1 MADGSHMDTLD
12 FLAKLVAFPSVS
24 ALSNRPLIAYVADYL
39 TERGFAC
46 EMVEDATGTK
56 ASLFATIGPETAT
69 GIVLS
74 AHVDVVPAKAD
85 EWDTDPYTLVQVDDR
100 VFGRGTT
107 DMKGFVACI
116 LALAGRIDQKKL
128 QKPLHI
134 ALSYDEE
141 IGCIGVRPMLDILA
155 QRGLAAEL
163 CIVGEPTSM
172 QIMCGHKGK
181 ISARA
186 TCRGVAGHSASAPR
200 YLNAVHLAC
209 DFVAALR
216 AEQAQLANGGHSD
229 REYDIPYTTL
239 HTGKISGGTALNIV
253 PELATVDFEIRNVPS
268 DNPNEILTRLEYQ
281 AQQIARRAGEMPDG
295 ARIDIEVLNAY
306 PGLDIAPATSAVM
319 LARQFVDTQETA
331 KVSFGTEAGLFA
343 EKLGMPTVV
352 LGPGSMAQGHTSN
365 EFVEISQLR
374 ECDRMLVKLQAH
386 LERAAN

>member
-1 MADGSHMDTLD
+1 MDTLD
-12 FLAKLVAFPSVS
+12 FLAKLVAFPTVS
-24 ALSNRPLIAYVADYL
+24 ALSNRPLMAYVADHL
-39 TERGFAC
+39 TASGYTC
-46 EMVEDATGTK
+46 EMFEDATGAK
-56 ASLFATIGPETAT
+56 ASLFATIGPQSSK

-85 EWDTDPYTLVQVDDR
+85 EWDTDPYTFVQVDDR

-107 DMKGFVACI
+107 DMKGFVACV
-116 LALAGRIDQKKL
+116 LALAGRIDEKKL

-141 IGCIGVRPMLDILA
+141 IGCVGVRPMLDILA

-181 ISARA
+181 VSARA
-186 TCRGVAGHSASAPR
+186 TCGGIAGHSASAPH
-200 YLNAVHLAC
+200 YLNAIHLAC

-216 AEQAQLANGGHSD
+216 AEQAQLANAGHFD

-239 HTGKISGGTALNIV
+239 HAGKISGGTALNIV
-253 PELATVDFEIRNVPS
+253 PELATVDFEIRNVPM
-268 DNPNEILTRLEYQ
+268 DNPEEILARLECR
-281 AQQIARRAGEMPDG
+281 AQQIARSACELPKGAG
-295 ARIDIEVLNAY
+295 IDIEVLNAY
-306 PGLDIAPATSAVM
+306 PGLNIAPDASAVM
-319 LARQFVDTQETA
+319 LARQFIDTQATA

-343 EKLGMPTVV
+343 AKLGMPTIV

-365 EFVEISQLR
+365 EFIEISQLR
-374 ECDRMLVKLQAH
+374 ECDRMLVKLQAY
-386 LERAAN
+386 LERPAN

>member
-1 MADGSHMDTLD
+1 MDTLD
-12 FLAKLVAFPSVS
+12 FLAKLVAFPTVS

-39 TERGFAC
+39 TERGFTC
-46 EMVEDATGTK
+46 EIIEDATGTK
-56 ASLFATIGPETAT
+56 ASLFATIGPESAK

-85 EWDTDPYTLVQVDDR
+85 EWNTDPYSLVQVDDR

-107 DMKGFVACI
+107 DMKGFVACV
-116 LALAGRIDQKKL
+116 LALAGRIDEKKL
-128 QKPLHI
+128 QKPLHL

-141 IGCIGVRPMLDILA
+141 IGCVGVRPMLDILA

-186 TCRGVAGHSASAPR
+186 TCRGIAGHSASAPH
-200 YLNAVHLAC
+200 YLNAIHLAC

-216 AEQAQLANGGHSD
+216 LEQERLANEGHFD
-229 REYDIPYTTL
+229 REFDIPYTTL
-239 HTGKISGGTALNIV
+239 HAGKISGGTALNIV
-253 PELATVDFEIRNVPS
+253 PELAMVDFEIRNVPR
-268 DNPNEILTRLEYQ
+268 DNPDEILARLKYQ
-281 AQQIARRAGEMPDG
+281 AQQIARRAGEGADG
-295 ARIDIEVLNAY
+295 ARIEIEVLNAY
-306 PGLDIAPATSAVM
+306 PGLDIAPSASAVV
-319 LARQFVDTQETA
+319 LARQFIDAQATA

-343 EKLGMPTVV
+343 EKLGIPTIV
-352 LGPGSMAQGHTSN
+352 LGPGSMTQGHTSN

-374 ECDRMLVKLQAH
+374 ECDRMLDKLRSH
-386 LERAAN
+386 LERPAN